1 MISFGNLYLGTKQLT
16 ISALISLN
24 LVEENILLFDNK
36 TCPALAVTKIRSL
49 TSLTRLGVLT
59 QLGRLFKACGGNIF
73 GPFF

>member
-24 LVEENILLFDNK
+24 LVEENK